1 MVVRRSSNAVL
12 SLLLLIFFA
21 SSAFSQQA
29 ASATSTT
36 SKLLEIKIPAPSLKG
51 NLLGDATDQPIYV
64 YLPPGYQSSTT
75 KHFPTLYLLH
85 GFGAK
90 SKVWVDGS
98 YQGFNI
104 QSSMDELIKT
114 GRVREMIV
122 VAANGFNAYGGSFY
136 TNSPVTGNWE
146 DFIVRDLVG
155 NIDANYRTIARAESR
170 GIAGHSMGG
179 YGAMMLAM
187 KHPELFSAVYALSP
201 CCMVMDN
208 DMSEANVAWPH
219 ILSLTSRDQLKE
231 KPQSPQ
237 DFFSIV
243 FVALSAAMSP
253 NPSKPPF
260 FVDFPYET
268 KSGPCSEPAAGS
280 FVTSA
285 PCVQKVEAINEKWR
299 TKIPVYIAEANKENL
314 KKLHGI
320 FLDYGEKEEFAHIR
334 SGVQLFSKTLSE
346 LNIPHQFEVYANGT
360 HGSLIRQRLETRLL
374 EFFDEKLVFEK

>member
-1 MVVRRSSNAVL
+1 VQVHAVICNFIRGLNLFAIHSARVIIQEKGVSPMVARRSLNAAICVL
-12 SLLLLIFFA
+12 LVIFFA

-29 ASATSTT
+29 ASATSTS
-36 SKLLEIKIPAPSLKG
+36 SKLLELKIPAPSLKG
-51 NLLGDATDQPIYV
+51 NLLGDATEQPIYV

-75 KHFPTLYLLH
+75 KRFPTLYLLH
-85 GFGAK
+85 GFIST

-104 QSSMDELIKT
+104 QSSMDELIKA

-136 TNSPVTGNWE
+136 INSPVTGNWE

-155 NIDANYRTIARAESR
+155 NIDTNYRTIARAESR

-179 YGAMMLAM
+179 YGAVMLAM

-208 DMSEANVAWPH
+208 DMSEANAAWPH

-253 NPSKPPF
+253 NPSKRPF
-260 FVDFPYET
+260 FVDLP
-268 KSGPCSEPAAGS
+268 
-280 FVTSA
+280 
-285 PCVQKVEAINEKWR
+285 
-299 TKIPVYIAEANKENL
+299 
-314 KKLHGI
+314 
-320 FLDYGEKEEFAHIR
+320 EEVAR
-334 SGVQLFSKTLSE
+334 
-346 LNIPHQFEVYANGT
+346 NI
-360 HGSLIRQRLETRLL
+360 SRLW
-374 EFFDEKLVFEK
+374 

>member
-1 MVVRRSSNAVL
+1 
-12 SLLLLIFFA
+12 
-21 SSAFSQQA
+21 
-29 ASATSTT
+29 
-36 SKLLEIKIPAPSLKG
+36 
-51 NLLGDATDQPIYV
+51 
-64 YLPPGYQSSTT
+64 
-75 KHFPTLYLLH
+75 
-85 GFGAK
+85 
-90 SKVWVDGS
+90 
-98 YQGFNI
+98 
-104 QSSMDELIKT
+104 
-114 GRVREMIV
+114 MIV

-253 NPSKPPF
+253 NPSKPQF
-260 FVDFPYET
+260 FVDFP
-268 KSGPCSEPAAGS
+268 
-280 FVTSA
+280 
-285 PCVQKVEAINEKWR
+285 
-299 TKIPVYIAEANKENL
+299 
-314 KKLHGI
+314 
-320 FLDYGEKEEFAHIR
+320 
-334 SGVQLFSKTLSE
+334 
-346 LNIPHQFEVYANGT
+346 
-360 HGSLIRQRLETRLL
+360 
-374 EFFDEKLVFEK
+374 

>member
-1 MVVRRSSNAVL
+1 MIARRSLNAAICF
-12 SLLLLIFFA
+12 LLFIFFA
-21 SSAFSQQA
+21 SSTFSQQA
-29 ASATSTT
+29 APATSTT
-36 SKLLEIKIPAPSLKG
+36 SKLLELKIPAPSLKG
-51 NLLGDATDQPIYV
+51 NLLGDATEQPIYV

-75 KHFPTLYLLH
+75 KRFPTLYLLH
-85 GFGAK
+85 GFIST

-104 QSSMDELIKT
+104 QSSMDELIHA

-187 KHPELFSAVYALSP
+187 KHPEMFSAVYALSP

-208 DMSEANVAWPH
+208 DMSEANAAWPH

-231 KPQSPQ
+231 PKSPQ
-237 DFFSIV
+237 DFFSMV
-243 FVALSAAMSP
+243 FIALSAAMSP

-268 KSGPCSEPAAGS
+268 KSGPCSEPTAGS
-280 FVTSA
+280 FVTST
-285 PCVQKVEAINEKWR
+285 PCVQKNEAVNEKWR

-320 FLDYGEKEEFAHIR
+320 FLDYGEREEFAHIR

-360 HGSLIRQRLETRLL
+360 HGSLIRQRMETRLL